1 MQPGFTVVIP
11 ARHDS
16 TRLPGKLLL
25 DIAGKPLIRHVY
37 ESASN
42 SGAEQVIVATDDD
55 RIKAV
60 VESFGGKAVM
70 TAVNHKSGTD
80 RIAEAIDTMK
90 IPDDSIIVNVQ
101 GDEFGLS
108 PSIIDQIYAALRG
121 RPDSV
126 MATLCERINDLREF
140 NNPHV
145 VKVIFNKDNHAIY
158 FSRAPIPWFDSSRK
172 QVLTEFT
179 GGAYR
184 HIGIYGYRAG
194 FLRIFT
200 SLPHCP
206 LEEAERLE
214 QLRALYHGYIIYVE
228 ETVEKAGIG
237 VDTQED
243 LESARRLAE
252 KNV

>member
-90 IPDDSIIVNVQ
+90 IPDDSIIVNVH
-101 GDEFGLS
+101 GSFTYGHELS
-108 PSIIDQIYAALRG
+108 R
-121 RPDSV
+121 
-126 MATLCERINDLREF
+126 
-140 NNPHV
+140 
-145 VKVIFNKDNHAIY
+145 
-158 FSRAPIPWFDSSRK
+158 
-172 QVLTEFT
+172 
-179 GGAYR
+179 
-184 HIGIYGYRAG
+184 
-194 FLRIFT
+194 
-200 SLPHCP
+200 
-206 LEEAERLE
+206 
-214 QLRALYHGYIIYVE
+214 
-228 ETVEKAGIG
+228 
-237 VDTQED
+237 
-243 LESARRLAE
+243 
-252 KNV
+252 